1 MKARQLRTALVA
13 ALAAALLASQA
24 QAQVPTDLAVQPGS
38 RLTYR
43 LIHKFHEVE
52 GVSRAVEGR
61 VRLGAGGAVQ
71 LMVRARVASFD
82 SGNGNRDAHMQEAT
96 EAARFPLV
104 TLKAVGAAALP
115 ASYPATVEVPLEGQ
129 LDFHGQVRPV
139 TSKATVTFE
148 APGKATARARL
159 IISLDGFGVERP
171 ALLFVKVD
179 DALAIDAELTLAA
192 PP

>member
-1 MKARQLRTALVA
+1 MNAL
-13 ALAAALLASQA
+13 ALAAALVLA
-24 QAQVPTDLAVQPGS
+24 QAPPQAPAAGADLAVQPGS

-43 LIHKFHEVE
+43 LVHKFHEVE
-52 GVSRAVEGR
+52 GVSREVEGR
-61 VRLGAGGAVQ
+61 VRIGAGGAVQ

-104 TLKAVGAAALP
+104 TLKAVGTVVLP
-115 ASYPATVEVPLEGQ
+115 GGYPATVEVPLEGQ

-139 TSKATVTFE
+139 TARATVTFE
-148 APGKATARARL
+148 GPGRATATARL
-159 IISLDGFGVERP
+159 TISLDAFEVERP
-171 ALLFVKVD
+171 SLLFVKVD
-179 DALAIDAELTLAA
+179 DALVVDAALTLAA

>member
-1 MKARQLRTALVA
+1 MNARHLSA
-13 ALAAALLASQA
+13 ALAAALLASQVQA
-24 QAQVPTDLAVQPGS
+24 QAPVDLAVQPGS

-43 LIHKFHEVE
+43 LVHKFHEVE
-52 GVSRAVEGR
+52 GVSREVEGR
-61 VRLGAGGAVQ
+61 VRLAAGGAVQ

-104 TLKAVGAAALP
+104 TLKAVGAVALP
-115 ASYPATVEVPLEGQ
+115 ATYPATVEVPLEGQ

-139 TSKATVTFE
+139 TTRATVTFE
-148 APGKATARARL
+148 APGKAAARARL
-159 IISLDGFGVERP
+159 TISLDAFGVQRP
-171 ALLFVKVD
+171 SLLFVKVD
-179 DALAIDAELTLAA
+179 DALTVDAELSLGA

>member
-1 MKARQLRTALVA
+1 LKARHLTV
-13 ALAAALLASQA
+13 ALAAALVASQVR
-24 QAQVPTDLAVQPGS
+24 AQVPLDLAVQPGS

-52 GVSRAVEGR
+52 GR

-71 LMVRARVASFD
+71 LMVRAKVASFD

-129 LDFHGQVRPV
+129 LEFHGQVRPV
-139 TSKATVTFE
+139 TTRAAVTFE
-148 APGKATARARL
+148 APGRAVARARL
-159 IISLDGFGVERP
+159 TISLDGFGVERP
-171 ALLFVKVD
+171 SLLFVKVD
-179 DALAIDAELTLAA
+179 DALAIDAELSLAA

>member
-1 MKARQLRTALVA
+1 VNAL
-13 ALAAALLASQA
+13 ALAAAVALA
-24 QAQVPTDLAVQPGS
+24 QAAPQAPAADLVVQPGS

-43 LIHKFHEVE
+43 LVHKFHEVE
-52 GVSRAVEGR
+52 GISREVEGR

-71 LMVRARVASFD
+71 VMVRARVASFD

-115 ASYPATVEVPLEGQ
+115 TAYPATVEVPLEGQ

-139 TSKATVTFE
+139 SAKATVTFE

-159 IISLDGFGVERP
+159 TISLEAFGVERP
-171 ALLFVKVD
+171 SLLFVKVD
-179 DALAIDAELTLAA
+179 DALAVDAELALAA